1 MYDFM
6 YAMRGAMGDEW
17 ADKYTLYLFMFYDAR
32 GALLAANAD
41 NFWSYVRGVYPTAVR
56 GSERRYFRGV
66 KGFDAINRL
75 SDKGTPSQVW
85 ATMYKSNYSDLYY
98 NIDDYFEGCQIGD
111 YFKWK
116 SMDIFDRTMGWPV
129 SLSMPVATTLL
140 PESPRKCAKAVY
152 PESSLTTIL
161 ADISEWI
168 RDLPAPGAPGRA
180 CGIPEAETIMCA
192 IRGLEKGT
200 YKFGEDIDLRH
211 EQLKDRSEIV
221 YLPRKQ
227 DWSFYA
233 TY

>member
-1 MYDFM
+1 
-6 YAMRGAMGDEW
+6 
-17 ADKYTLYLFMFYDAR
+17 
-32 GALLAANAD
+32 
-41 NFWSYVRGVYPTAVR
+41 
-56 GSERRYFRGV
+56 
-66 KGFDAINRL
+66 
-75 SDKGTPSQVW
+75 
-85 ATMYKSNYSDLYY
+85 LYY